1 VRGNCITGRSSEA
14 LGFEIIQDKAGAQV
28 PQLSVD
34 IPASLKAALDR
45 GAAQCE
51 LSTSAV
57 VIKPLSRYLEHPI
70 HTVFQVSTSD
80 ALVAGVY
87 DREVSV
93 QAIPEHGN
101 FGLGTFADLDGEM
114 VILDGQVYQVQG
126 PGRVSEAAAD
136 AGAAAP
142 RAPTSARS
150 TTPSMRRRSVR
161 PA

>member
-1 VRGNCITGRSSEA
+1 
-14 LGFEIIQDKAGAQV
+14 V

-101 FGLGTFADLDGEM
+101 FGLGTFADL
-114 VILDGQVYQVQG
+114 
-126 PGRVSEAAAD
+126 GRRNGHTRWASLSGSG
-136 AGAAAP
+136 AGT
-142 RAPTSARS
+142 RVGSGG
-150 TTPSMRRRSVR
+150 
-161 PA
+161 

>member
-1 VRGNCITGRSSEA
+1 VVTASPADRRKPLDSRSSKTRQE
-14 LGFEIIQDKAGAQV
+14 AQV

-101 FGLGTFADLDGEM
+101 FGLGTFADL
-114 VILDGQVYQVQG
+114 
-126 PGRVSEAAAD
+126 GRRNGHTRWASLSGSG
-136 AGAAAP
+136 AGT
-142 RAPTSARS
+142 RVGSGG
-150 TTPSMRRRSVR
+150 
-161 PA
+161 